1 MANNKESDFTP
12 ESLAED
18 KNIKANEAMKNIK
31 EELKKQGIDY
41 NSSDEEKI
49 RNDVMS
55 SIENNG
61 KIFCEEEVQ
70 QYCKNFKQY
79 KIEQEQENENS
90 KDNGR
95 DRIEEIL
102 KKFRGC

>member
-1 MANNKESDFTP
+1 
-12 ESLAED
+12 
-18 KNIKANEAMKNIK
+18 MKNIK

-49 RNDVMS
+49 RNDVMR
-55 SIENNG
+55 SIANNG

-79 KIEQEQENENS
+79 KIEQEQEM
-90 KDNGR
+90 K
-95 DRIEEIL
+95 IQKIMEEI
-102 KKFRGC
+102 G

>member
-1 MANNKESDFTP
+1 
-12 ESLAED
+12 
-18 KNIKANEAMKNIK
+18 MKNIK

-49 RNDVMS
+49 RNDVMR
-55 SIENNG
+55 SIANNG

-95 DRIEEIL
+95 DRLEEIL